1 MYWEVTHLLV
11 FGNGSESSEEQSR
24 CWINGSNIMLGLN
37 TFQKME
43 FDISVCFIP
52 LANKT
57 LGDFQKHP
65 IQLDIYW
72 LPDWLV
78 FEGRSRVGELRDA
91 EASGLRFGW
100 GHWDRR
106 RQWAPW
112 PLESLA
118 AGIPVA
124 LLQCHLTTCIY
135 HLPIEPL
142 VARRWQNTGGEYQEC
157 NLRKP
162 RKLPNPFPTS

>member
-1 MYWEVTHLLV
+1 MGQILCSAWTH
-11 FGNGSESSEEQSR
+11 SR
-24 CWINGSNIMLGLN
+24 RW
-37 TFQKME
+37 E

-106 RQWAPW
+106 RHGRHTTRITSSWHSSGTPPMPPDNLHLSPPNWATRSQAVTKYGRGTRMQPQ
-112 PLESLA
+112 EAQKITKS
-118 AGIPVA
+118 IPYIIAVA
-124 LLQCHLTTCIY
+124 
-135 HLPIEPL
+135 
-142 VARRWQNTGGEYQEC
+142 
-157 NLRKP
+157 
-162 RKLPNPFPTS
+162 

>member
-1 MYWEVTHLLV
+1 MGQILCSAWTH
-11 FGNGSESSEEQSR
+11 SR
-24 CWINGSNIMLGLN
+24 RW
-37 TFQKME
+37 E

-78 FEGRSRVGELRDA
+78 FEGRSRVGELRDG

-100 GHWDRR
+100 RALGQAVAR
-106 RQWAPW
+106 APW
-112 PLESLA
+112 PLKSLA

-142 VARRWQNTGGEYQEC
+142 VARRWQNTGGEHQEC

-162 RKLPNPFPTS
+162 RTFPNPFPIS